1 MKFKMSKFKI
11 ATVFVVCVIV
21 FLYNSNA
28 AQSQERSKVNI
39 NKEWSYLE
47 NDSQNLI
54 EIQNT
59 SNWTTLNLP
68 HTWNNEDV
76 TDAEPGYR
84 RNASWYKKN
93 IAIVTVDKNLL
104 YQLYFEGANI
114 TTKVYVNGKDAGD
127 HIGGYLGFTIDITEF
142 IKSGNNEVLVRVDNG
157 YNPEIIPSQKS
168 DFFIYGGI
176 TRDVWLQTVAITHI
190 GNLKI
195 TTPSVSFKRASLQL
209 NASINNFKK
218 SDNLILKAALKN
230 PQGKVV
236 ATKTFKKLSADT
248 EMGFSEIKNPQLWD
262 TKTPNLYSITVTL
275 LHNKTIIDE
284 IEDKVGFRWFEFKDY
299 GPFYLNGKRLLLRGT
314 HRHEEHA
321 GVGAAMSNKQH
332 REDMESIKEMGANF
346 VRLAHYPQD
355 PEIYKACDELGLLV
369 WDEIP
374 WSRGG
379 VGNDVWKRNT
389 KNQLKEMI
397 AQNFNHPSIIIW
409 SLGNEM
415 YWLPDFEGGDDTEK
429 INGFLTELNDI
440 AHKLDPSR
448 KTAIRKYYEGADIV
462 DVFSPSIWSGWY
474 SGSYKSYQKAIDTYK
489 KEYKHFIHAEYGGSS
504 HVGRHTENPITGEG
518 KIQSDGWEEAIV
530 QTDVAN
536 IAQIGDWSEN
546 YIVDL
551 FDWHLRI
558 SETDPT
564 FVGNIQWAFKDFG
577 TPLRPENAIP
587 YMNQKGLV
595 DRNGNPKDAYYVFK
609 SYWAEKPFT
618 YIESHTWT
626 ERQGPEN
633 TPRTISVYSNCESVE
648 FFHNGQS
655 LGVKQKDIT
664 KFPASGLTWDINFE
678 SGKNTLKAIGL
689 PNGADK
695 VEDAMD
701 VNYRYVK
708 NNTAKDLELSYKKL
722 ENGNY
727 LITAIAVDSKGLRC
741 LDYEDRVYFQS
752 LSGGKSLKNQGT
764 PTGSEIIEMANG
776 KASLE
781 VIPDGMG
788 SVLKVMVLNQN
799 FKGTYL
805 TIEN

>member
-1 MKFKMSKFKI
+1 MSKFKI

>member
-1 MKFKMSKFKI
+1 MSKFKI

-369 WDEIP
+369 WDELP
-374 WSRGG
+374 WCRGG

>member
-321 GVGAAMSNKQH
+321 GVGRRHAAVWCYRQRH
-332 REDMESIKEMGANF
+332 RAGHHRQNRHRRWHRPCYGIC
-346 VRLAHYPQD
+346 RLCHSWP
-355 PEIYKACDELGLLV
+355 
-369 WDEIP
+369 
-374 WSRGG
+374 
-379 VGNDVWKRNT
+379 
-389 KNQLKEMI
+389 
-397 AQNFNHPSIIIW
+397 
-409 SLGNEM
+409 
-415 YWLPDFEGGDDTEK
+415 
-429 INGFLTELNDI
+429 
-440 AHKLDPSR
+440 
-448 KTAIRKYYEGADIV
+448 
-462 DVFSPSIWSGWY
+462 
-474 SGSYKSYQKAIDTYK
+474 
-489 KEYKHFIHAEYGGSS
+489 EYGRA
-504 HVGRHTENPITGEG
+504 HDN
-518 KIQSDGWEEAIV
+518 
-530 QTDVAN
+530 
-536 IAQIGDWSEN
+536 
-546 YIVDL
+546 L
-551 FDWHLRI
+551 
-558 SETDPT
+558 
-564 FVGNIQWAFKDFG
+564 
-577 TPLRPENAIP
+577 
-587 YMNQKGLV
+587 
-595 DRNGNPKDAYYVFK
+595 
-609 SYWAEKPFT
+609 
-618 YIESHTWT
+618 
-626 ERQGPEN
+626 
-633 TPRTISVYSNCESVE
+633 
-648 FFHNGQS
+648 
-655 LGVKQKDIT
+655 
-664 KFPASGLTWDINFE
+664 
-678 SGKNTLKAIGL
+678 
-689 PNGADK
+689 
-695 VEDAMD
+695 
-701 VNYRYVK
+701 
-708 NNTAKDLELSYKKL
+708 
-722 ENGNY
+722 
-727 LITAIAVDSKGLRC
+727 
-741 LDYEDRVYFQS
+741 
-752 LSGGKSLKNQGT
+752 
-764 PTGSEIIEMANG
+764 
-776 KASLE
+776 
-781 VIPDGMG
+781 
-788 SVLKVMVLNQN
+788 
-799 FKGTYL
+799 
-805 TIEN
+805 